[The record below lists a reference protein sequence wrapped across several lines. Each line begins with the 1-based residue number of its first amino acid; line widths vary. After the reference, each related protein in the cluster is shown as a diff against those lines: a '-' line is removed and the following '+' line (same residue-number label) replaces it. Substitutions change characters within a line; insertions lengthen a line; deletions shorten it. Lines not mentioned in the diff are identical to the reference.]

1 MKAKISMAMIFILWV
16 SIFSLGAQ
24 EIIGEE
30 IELVEP
36 RGGEFVETE
45 SPQDLVALD
54 ALAPS
59 ELALAESEVVA
70 VSDSNSEVLVQVLP
84 VLWNLDLDSGV
95 GGVELD
101 FNSLATLVQ
110 AVASD
115 SSQTVVSDQEVPP
128 GVLNNEYYRE
138 SLRYKKLAQEAFE
151 YGDYDAAAQY
161 AAESL
166 KFAQQSN
173 EYIALQLKIREV
185 NTTLLQAKTR
195 LDWAAS
201 IGADKTY
208 PIQVSR
214 ARQSYD
220 QALQAKEAEQWDEA
234 LRLAREAVQVLAEV
248 QELAPLPAKY
258 TVRPW
263 ATSRDCLWNIAG
275 YSWVYGDPTKWK
287 ILYEANKKKF
297 PQPDNPNL
305 IHPGMV
311 LDIPSIRGEYRTGV
325 WVSGRAYVPLP
336 KPVK

>member
-1 MKAKISMAMIFILWV
+1 M
-16 SIFSLGAQ
+16 
-24 EIIGEE
+24 
-30 IELVEP
+30 
-36 RGGEFVETE
+36 
-45 SPQDLVALD
+45 
-54 ALAPS
+54 
-59 ELALAESEVVA
+59 
-70 VSDSNSEVLVQVLP
+70 
-84 VLWNLDLDSGV
+84 
-95 GGVELD
+95 D